1 MGLFTKAEL
10 SKINEA
16 AKKSNQ
22 GLQAVETHKRTK
34 KGAKAEID
42 AMSAK
47 VEEYFKDSEA
57 ILVSTKEEL
66 HSYIDKCIEA
76 GYCAIDTETTGL
88 DRVKD
93 TIVGFSLYYP
103 GGHECYVP
111 NKHLILSLTSRARV
125 SLVMRIPERSYSA

>member
-57 ILVSTKEEL
+57 ILISTKEEL

-76 GYCAIDTETTGL
+76 FLC
-88 DRVKD
+88 
-93 TIVGFSLYYP
+93 TILAVTNAMCP
-103 GGHECYVP
+103 
-111 NKHLILSLTSRARV
+111 TST
-125 SLVMRIPERSYSA
+125 